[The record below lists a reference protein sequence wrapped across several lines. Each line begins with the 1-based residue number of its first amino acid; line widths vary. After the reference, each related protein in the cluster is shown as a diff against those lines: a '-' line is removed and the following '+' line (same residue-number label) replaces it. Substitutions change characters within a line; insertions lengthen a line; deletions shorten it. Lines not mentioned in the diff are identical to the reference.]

1 MLSHPDNTSQAS
13 EENVQETYDGV
24 FQLNKPKTIA
34 TKLSILDINEE
45 VGYAITVRWYCN
57 EHAISE
63 PLFYHFIILNNIIT

>member
-24 FQLNKPKTIA
+24 FQLNKLKTIA

-45 VGYAITVRWYCN
+45 VGYAITVR
-57 EHAISE
+57 
-63 PLFYHFIILNNIIT
+63 